1 MASGEARCQRR
12 GLFHLTTIFEEAM
25 NKEVIQT
32 ALIAI
37 AAFAVVAAVQKHVF
51 AVPGVGAYLPKAA

>member
-1 MASGEARCQRR
+1 
-12 GLFHLTTIFEEAM
+12 M

-37 AAFAVVAAVQKHVF
+37 VAFAVVAAVQKHAF
-51 AVPGVGAYLPKAA
+51 AVPGVGAYLPGGAAA

>member
-1 MASGEARCQRR
+1 
-12 GLFHLTTIFEEAM
+12 M

-37 AAFAVVAAVQKHVF
+37 VAFAVVAAVQKH
-51 AVPGVGAYLPKAA
+51 AMKVPGVGDYLPGA